1 MRFAMLP
8 QTPESRK
15 IAENAQAMIR
25 DFGGKAVIEAH
36 EAAAAARAAGDLDG
50 EAFFLAVVIRI
61 EEFYGR

>member
-1 MRFAMLP
+1 MLP

-15 IAENAQAMIR
+15 IAETAQAMIR

-36 EAAAAARAAGDLDG
+36 EAAAAARATGDLDG